1 MMTKMEHE
9 MSYVAITPVKNEE
22 AYIAQTLESMVS
34 QRVKPVEWV
43 IVDDGS
49 KDRTPQIVEEYCAQ
63 HPWIRLLRLP
73 GSPRVRGG
81 HIVGLFYKGLSA
93 ARASTCDYIVKLDG
107 DLSFEP
113 DFFERLLQHME
124 MNPGLGI
131 TSGVSYL
138 RSGSG
143 LMEERSARG
152 HTLGAC
158 KVYRRRC
165 FDEIG
170 GLMPAMGWDGID
182 EIKAQMRDWGAEPV
196 PGLKVI
202 HLRPEGAAKGAFKSG
217 MERGRGSWFM
227 GYHPLFFLVRAAKC
241 ALRSPLDG
249 IGMTIGYF
257 RALFKRDAR
266 IDDPEFIRYLRQSQ
280 IKRLLLLRN
289 RV

>member
-1 MMTKMEHE
+1 MAIEAG
-9 MSYVAITPVKNEE
+9 YVVVTPVKNEE
-22 AYIAQTLESMVS
+22 AYIEHTLRSMASQT
-34 QRVKPVEWV
+34 VKPVEWV

-49 KDRTPQIVEEYCAQ
+49 KDGTPEIVARYAAE
-63 HPWIRLLRLP
+63 HPWIKLMRLP
-73 GSPRVRGG
+73 GSQRVRGG

-93 ARASTCDYIVKLDG
+93 AKASDCDFIVKLDG

-113 DFFERLLQHME
+113 DFFERALRHME

-131 TSGVSYL
+131 TSGISFL
-138 RSGSG
+138 RSGNG
-143 LMEERSARG
+143 LVEEKSARG

-170 GLMPAMGWDGID
+170 GLVPAMGWDGID

-202 HLRPEGAAKGAFKSG
+202 HLRPEGAAKGAFRSG

-227 GYHPLFFLVRAAKC
+227 GYHPLFFLVRALKC

-249 IGMTIGYF
+249 IGMMAGYI
-257 RALFKRDAR
+257 RALLRRDER
-266 IDDPEFIRYLRQSQ
+266 IDDPEFIKYLRQTQ
-280 IKRLLLLRN
+280 IKRLIFLRD